1 MSDVKN
7 ASKSKIVKTSSTAGS
22 GSYKFSYASL
32 SDMVKSGVEIPKMRI
47 AVLDGKQ
54 YVEYFD
60 GEEWQLG
67 AQVITDFESRR
78 MNKAQAYGSALTY
91 ARRYTV
97 QMAMCVA
104 VDDDKNVEVAGC
116 VAVDDDKNV
125 EVAGAVSR
133 AQKPADN
140 YMQKPATSKQ
150 IELLKALLKDS
161 YDEVTKKNQP
171 LTIGKASKLI
181 AAVQAKRDG
190 APAKKKPAP
199 TSEPV
204 DVSDAEPITA
214 DDIPF
219 N

>member
-1 MSDVKN
+1 MSDAKKTN
-7 ASKSKIVKTSSTAGS
+7 ENQSKIVKTSSTAGS

-47 AVLDGKQ
+47 SIIEGKQ
-54 YVEYFD
+54 FIEYFD
-60 GEEWQLG
+60 GKDWQLG
-67 AQVITDFESRR
+67 AQIITDFESRG

-97 QMAMCVA
+97 QLA
-104 VDDDKNVEVAGC
+104 KC

-125 EVAGAVSR
+125 EVAGAASR
-133 AQKPADN
+133 ANRPADE

-150 IELLKALLKDS
+150 IELLKGLLKDS
-161 YDEVTKKNQP
+161 YDEAIKKNQP

-181 AAVQAKRDG
+181 AAIQAKLEG
-190 APAKKKPAP
+190 TPAKQEPEP
-199 TSEPV
+199 TPEPV
-204 DVSDAEPITA
+204 DISDAKPITA

-219 N
+219 

>member
-1 MSDVKN
+1 MSD
-7 ASKSKIVKTSSTAGS
+7 SKKSDKSQSKIVKTSSTAGS

-32 SDMVKSGVEIPKMRI
+32 SDMVKSGVEVPKMRI
-47 AVLDGKQ
+47 AVLDGNQ

-67 AQVITDFESRR
+67 AQVITDFESRG

-97 QMAMCVA
+97 QMAQ
-104 VDDDKNVEVAGC
+104 C

-150 IELLKALLKDS
+150 IELLKDLLKDS

-181 AAVQAKRDG
+181 AAVQAKLDG
-190 APAKKKPAP
+190 APAKQKPAP
-199 TSEPV
+199 TSEPA

-219 N
+219 

>member
-1 MSDVKN
+1 MSD
-7 ASKSKIVKTSSTAGS
+7 SKKSDKSQSKIVKTSSTAGS

-32 SDMVKSGVEIPKMRI
+32 SDMVKSDVEIPKMRI
-47 AVLDGKQ
+47 AVLDDKQ
-54 YVEYFD
+54 FIEYFD
-60 GEEWQLG
+60 GENWQLG
-67 AQVITDFESRR
+67 AQIITDFEGRG

-104 VDDDKNVEVAGC
+104 VDDDKNVEVAG
-116 VAVDDDKNV
+116 A
-125 EVAGAVSR
+125 ASR
-133 AQKPADN
+133 AKQSTSN

-150 IELLKALLKDS
+150 IELLKYLLKDS

-181 AAVQAKRDG
+181 AAVQAKLADT
-190 APAKKKPAP
+190 PAKQ
-199 TSEPV
+199 EPEPI
-204 DVSDAEPITA
+204 DPSDAEPITA

-219 N
+219 

>member
-1 MSDVKN
+1 MSEAKKN
-7 ASKSKIVKTSSTAGS
+7 NESQSKIVKTSSTAGS

-47 AVLDGKQ
+47 AVVDEKQ
-54 YVEYFD
+54 FIEYFD
-60 GEEWQLG
+60 GETWQLG
-67 AQVITDFESRR
+67 AQIITDFASKS
-78 MNKAQAYGSALTY
+78 MNVAQAYGSALTY

-104 VDDDKNVEVAGC
+104 VDDDKNVEVAG
-116 VAVDDDKNV
+116 A
-125 EVAGAVSR
+125 ASR

-150 IELLKALLKDS
+150 IELLKDLLKDS

-190 APAKKKPAP
+190 APAKQKPAP

-219 N
+219 

>member
-1 MSDVKN
+1 MSD
-7 ASKSKIVKTSSTAGS
+7 SKKSDKSQSKIVKTSSTAGS

-60 GEEWQLG
+60 GKEWQLG
-67 AQVITDFESRR
+67 AQVITDFESRG

-97 QMAMCVA
+97 QMAQ
-104 VDDDKNVEVAGC
+104 C

-125 EVAGAVSR
+125 EVAGAASR
-133 AQKPADN
+133 TQQSTSN

-150 IELLKALLKDS
+150 IELLKDLLKDS

-171 LTIGKASKLI
+171 LTIDKASKLI
-181 AAVQAKRDG
+181 AAVQAKLDG
-190 APAKKKPAP
+190 APAKQKPEP

-219 N
+219 

>member
-1 MSDVKN
+1 MSEAKKN
-7 ASKSKIVKTSSTAGS
+7 DKSQSKIVKTSSTAGS

-32 SDMVKSGVEIPKMRI
+32 SDMVKSDVEIPKMRI
-47 AVLDGKQ
+47 AVLDDKQ
-54 YVEYFD
+54 FIEYFD
-60 GEEWQLG
+60 GENWQLG
-67 AQVITDFESRR
+67 AQIITDFESRG

-97 QMAMCVA
+97 QMAQ
-104 VDDDKNVEVAGC
+104 C

-125 EVAGAVSR
+125 EVAGAASR
-133 AQKPADN
+133 TQQSADN

-150 IELLKALLKDS
+150 IELLKDLLKDS

-190 APAKKKPAP
+190 APAKQKPAP
-199 TSEPV
+199 TSGPV

-219 N
+219 

>member
-1 MSDVKN
+1 MSDAEN
-7 ASKSKIVKTSSTAGS
+7 NNESQSKIVKTSSTAGS

-47 AVLDGKQ
+47 ALVDGGEQ
-54 YVEYFD
+54 FIEYFD
-60 GEEWQLG
+60 GENWQLG
-67 AQVITDFESRR
+67 AQIITDFESRG

-97 QMAMCVA
+97 QMAQ
-104 VDDDKNVEVAGC
+104 C

-125 EVAGAVSR
+125 EVAGAASR
-133 AQKPADN
+133 TQQSASD

-150 IELLKALLKDS
+150 IELLKDLLKDS

-171 LTIGKASKLI
+171 LTISKASKLI
-181 AAVQAKRDG
+181 AAVQAKLDG
-190 APAKKKPAP
+190 APAKQKPAP

-219 N
+219 

>member
-1 MSDVKN
+1 MSDAKN
-7 ASKSKIVKTSSTAGS
+7 NNESQSKIVKTSSTAGS

-32 SDMVKSGVEIPKMRI
+32 SDMVKSDVEIPKMRI

-54 YVEYFD
+54 FIEYFD
-60 GEEWQLG
+60 GENWQLG
-67 AQVITDFESRR
+67 AQIITDFESRG

-97 QMAMCVA
+97 QMAQ
-104 VDDDKNVEVAGC
+104 C

-125 EVAGAVSR
+125 EVAGAASR
-133 AQKPADN
+133 TQQSASD

-150 IELLKALLKDS
+150 IELLKDLLKDS

-181 AAVQAKRDG
+181 AAVQAKLDG
-190 APAKKKPAP
+190 APAKQKPAP

-214 DDIPF
+214 DDISF
-219 N
+219 

>member
-1 MSDVKN
+1 MSDTKKN
-7 ASKSKIVKTSSTAGS
+7 DESQSKIVKTSSTAGS

-32 SDMVKSGVEIPKMRI
+32 SDMVKSGIEIPKMRI

-54 YVEYFD
+54 FIEYFD
-60 GEEWQLG
+60 GEHWQLG
-67 AQVITDFESRR
+67 AQIITDFESRG

-97 QMAMCVA
+97 QMAQ
-104 VDDDKNVEVAGC
+104 C

-125 EVAGAVSR
+125 EVAGAASR
-133 AQKPADN
+133 TQQSASD

-150 IELLKALLKDS
+150 IELLKDLLKDS

-171 LTIGKASKLI
+171 LTISKASKLI
-181 AAVQAKRDG
+181 AAVQAKLDG
-190 APAKKKPAP
+190 APAKQKPAP

-219 N
+219 